1 MCLDRLDI
9 GDRPVDREPRVEE
22 VHEDSLDIKAYKV
35 CIVTVFVR
43 HIMRDENYYIEK
55 LHTV

>member
-35 CIVTVFVR
+35 TVFVR